1 MSVDMLQDKIRKCK
15 NPSVIDFNIFPE
27 QLPPQILAEGDFIR
41 GYEIFAN
48 ELLQGLNGIVPAVRF
63 SLSAM
68 AYYGSAGLDV
78 LSRVLNRAKDFG
90 YYIFLDIPGALSPQE
105 AAVGAR
111 ALFDEGRLC
120 FDGVI
125 MGGYIGSDCLR
136 PYLSGLKE
144 SSKDIFV
151 AVRTANKTAPE
162 LQDLL
167 TGTRL
172 VHMAATEIVNRMAE
186 PYVSRS
192 GFSRVGIMA
201 AASSADSLRNL
212 RAKYK
217 NLFMILDG
225 YDYPN
230 SNAKNCGYSFDRLG
244 HGAIAC
250 AGTSVTAAWQDAETE
265 DADYVSCA
273 VQAAERMKKNLTR
286 YVTIL

>member
-1 MSVDMLQDKIRKCK
+1 MSVDMLQEKIRKCK
-15 NPSVIDFNIFPE
+15 NPSVIDFGILPKH
-27 QLPPQILAEGDFIR
+27 LPPRIAAEEDFLK
-41 GYEIFAN
+41 GYERYVG
-48 ELLQGLNGIVPAVRF
+48 ELLQGLNGVVPAVRF

-68 AYYGSAGLDV
+68 SYYGSAGLDV
-78 LSRVLNRAKDFG
+78 LSRVLNRAKDLGF
-90 YYIFLDIPGALSPQE
+90 YIFLDIPGALSSQE
-105 AAVGAR
+105 AVVGAS
-111 ALFDEGRLC
+111 ALFDEGRFC
-120 FDGVI
+120 FDALI

-151 AVRTANKTAPE
+151 TVRTANKTAPE

-172 VHMAATEIVNRMAE
+172 VHMAAAEIVNRLAD

-230 SNAKNCGYSFDRLG
+230 SNAKNCGFAFDRLG

-250 AGTSVTAAWQDAETE
+250 AGTSVTTAWQESETE
-265 DADYVSCA
+265 SDDYVTCA